1 MLHKPADDVER
12 HDRGVLRAFYV
23 RTIVG
28 VVGGGPLGTLLIV
41 PGFVEGFRGTSP
53 SVVANN
59 IDAFLAPLCT
69 WIVAAAL
76 VGVVVSVS
84 ERVRASSQET
94 QRKAARFC
102 VLLGLV
108 MALALYLIVAFGL
121 PMLSRHREFPSG
133 VPADR
138 ALEVHPFMLTTPE
151 LFNVQATFRRAG
163 GFSRR
168 VALTQELRLW
178 LSVTIPTLASVA
190 VVGMLIRRPRSR
202 AVRVLTVEL
211 IALCF
216 LFVGC
221 VMTLG
226 PAVFLRPP
234 RGPFNVAWIIVAATA
249 AGSFWWLRRRSVDAS
264 TTSGLAVFQRRAAP
278 SPPTTPH
285 QSATD
290 AGTTM

>member
-1 MLHKPADDVER
+1 MLHEPADDVER
-12 HDRGVLRAFYV
+12 HERGVLRALYV
-23 RTIVG
+23 RIIIG
-28 VVGGGPLGTLLIV
+28 VVGGAPIGTLLIV
-41 PGFVEGFRGTSP
+41 PGFVDGFRRSSP
-53 SVVANN
+53 PVVANN

-76 VGVVVSVS
+76 VGVVVSAS
-84 ERVRASSQET
+84 ERVRASTQET

-108 MALALYLIVAFGL
+108 LALALYAIVAFGL
-121 PMLSRHREFPSG
+121 PMVSRHWEFPSG

-151 LFNVQATFRRAG
+151 LFDVQATFRRVG
-163 GFSRR
+163 GFSKR

-178 LSVTIPTLASVA
+178 LSVTIPTLASLA
-190 VVGMLIRRPRSR
+190 VVGMLISRPRSR
-202 AVRVLTVEL
+202 TVRVLAVEL

-216 LFVGC
+216 LFVGV

-226 PAVFLRPP
+226 PAVFLRPS
-234 RGPFNVAWIIVAATA
+234 RGPFNVAWIIVTLTA
-249 AGSFWWLRRRSVDAS
+249 AGSFWWLRRRSVTA
-264 TTSGLAVFQRRAAP
+264 TTASGLGEFQRRAPP
-278 SPPTTPH
+278 SPPTTH

-290 AGTTM
+290 GGTTM